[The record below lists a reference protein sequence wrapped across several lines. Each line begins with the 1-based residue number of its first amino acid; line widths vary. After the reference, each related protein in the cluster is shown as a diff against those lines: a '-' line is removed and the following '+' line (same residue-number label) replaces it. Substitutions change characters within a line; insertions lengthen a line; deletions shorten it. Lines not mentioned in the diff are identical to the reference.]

1 MRKKL
6 MMIIFTLM
14 AACAFAKAYPSKNI
28 NMVVPFSAGG
38 GTDAVAR
45 KLGSLM
51 EKELGTSVVIV
62 NKTGGAGAVGMTF
75 GATQKKDGYTITM
88 ITRITREIVS
98 LPLMNLSPIS
108 YKDFALVSLVN
119 MDPAVVL
126 VEKDS
131 KYQTLDDLL
140 ADAKANPEKIKF
152 ASTAKPNFYALAI
165 ENEAGVKFNHIPYNG
180 AGEVIPALLGKHAD
194 FSLMGPGEAIGQLK
208 AGQLR
213 ALGIMADTRIE
224 SLPEVATL
232 KELGHD
238 VVSGTWR
245 GIAVPKG
252 TSPEI
257 VAALDAAIKKS
268 VESDD
273 FKDFMNNSTFG
284 IKYLNGK
291 DFETFII
298 EDTATIDSIVKSL
311 K

>member
-1 MRKKL
+1 MKK
-6 MMIIFTLM
+6 IFCSILFLVIGVYIF
-14 AACAFAKAYPSKNI
+14 AAKEYPSKNI
-28 NMVVPFSAGG
+28 NLVVPFSAGG

-51 EKELGTSVVIV
+51 EKELGTSVIIV
-62 NKTGGAGAVGMTF
+62 NKTGGAGAVGMTY
-75 GATQKKDGYTITM
+75 GATQKKDGYTVTM
-88 ITRITREIVS
+88 ITREIVS

-108 YKDFALVSLVN
+108 YKNFDLVSLVN
-119 MDPAVVL
+119 MDPAIVL

-131 KYQTLDDLL
+131 KYKNFEDLV

-165 ENEAGVKFNHIPYNG
+165 ENATGVKFNHIPYNG

-194 FSLMGPGEAIGQLK
+194 FSLVGPGEAIGQIK

-213 ALGIMADTRIE
+213 AIGVMAKERL
-224 SLPEVATL
+224 SNLPEVATL
-232 KELGHD
+232 KEQGYD

-252 TSPEI
+252 TDKAIIDKLNDS
-257 VAALDAAIKKS
+257 IKKS
-268 VESDD
+268 VENPE
-273 FKDFMNNSTFG
+273 FIEFMNNSNFG
-284 IKYLNGK
+284 IKYLNGAEFK
-291 DFETFII
+291 EFII
-298 EDTATIDSIVKSL
+298 DDTNSIGEIIKNI

>member
-6 MMIIFTLM
+6 MIIIFTLM

-28 NMVVPFSAGG
+28 NMIVPFSAGG

-51 EKELGTSVVIV
+51 EKELATSVVIV

-88 ITRITREIVS
+88 ITREIVS

-108 YKDFALVSLVN
+108 YKDFELVSLVN

-126 VEKDS
+126 VEKNS

>member
-6 MMIIFTLM
+6 MVLFLTLI
-14 AACAFAKAYPSKNI
+14 AVFAFGKSYPSKNI

-62 NKTGGAGAVGMTF
+62 NKTGGAGAVGMTY
-75 GATQKKDGYTITM
+75 GSTQKKDGYTITM
-88 ITRITREIVS
+88 ITREIVS
-98 LPLMNLSPIS
+98 LPLMKLSPIN
-108 YKDFALVSLVN
+108 YKNFELVSLVN
-119 MDPAVVL
+119 VDPAIVV

-131 KYQTLDDLL
+131 KYQSLDDIL
-140 ADAKANPEKIKF
+140 ADAKANPEKVKF

-194 FSLMGPGEAIGQLK
+194 FSLMGPGEVIGQLK

-213 ALGIMADTRIE
+213 ALGIMADNRIE
-224 SLPEVATL
+224 TLPEVATL

-252 TSPEI
+252 TPKEI
-257 VAALDAAIKKS
+257 VDTLDAAIKK
-268 VESDD
+268 VTESEE
-273 FKDFMNNSTFG
+273 FKEFMNNSTFG
-284 IKYLNGK
+284 IQYLSQEDFKEFIEK
-291 DFETFII
+291 DTE
-298 EDTATIDSIVKSL
+298 TIDKIVKSMN

>member
-28 NMVVPFSAGG
+28 NMIVPFSAGG

-88 ITRITREIVS
+88 ITREIVS

-108 YKDFALVSLVN
+108 YKDFELVSLVN

-131 KYQTLDDLL
+131 KYQTLDELL

-213 ALGIMADTRIE
+213 ALGIMADARIE
-224 SLPEVATL
+224 SLPDVATL

-268 VESDD
+268 VESDE

-298 EDTATIDSIVKSL
+298 DDTATIDSIVKSL

>member
-88 ITRITREIVS
+88 ITREIVS

-108 YKDFALVSLVN
+108 YKDFELVSLVN

-131 KYQTLDDLL
+131 KYQTLDELL

-224 SLPEVATL
+224 SLPDVATL

-298 EDTATIDSIVKSL
+298 DDIATIDSIVKSL

>member
-1 MRKKL
+1 MRKKF

-14 AACAFAKAYPSKNI
+14 TACAFAKAYPSKNI
-28 NMVVPFSAGG
+28 NMIVPFSAGG

-62 NKTGGAGAVGMTF
+62 NRTGGAGAVGMTF

-88 ITRITREIVS
+88 ITREIVS

-108 YKDFALVSLVN
+108 YKDFELVSLVN

-131 KYQTLDDLL
+131 KYQTLDELL

-224 SLPEVATL
+224 SLPDVATL

-257 VAALDAAIKKS
+257 VAVLDVAIKKS

-298 EDTATIDSIVKSL
+298 DDTATIDSIVKSL

>member
-14 AACAFAKAYPSKNI
+14 ATCAFAKAYPSKNI
-28 NMVVPFSAGG
+28 NMIVPFSAGG

-88 ITRITREIVS
+88 ITREIVS

-108 YKDFALVSLVN
+108 YKDFELVSLVN

-131 KYQTLDDLL
+131 KYQTLDELL

-213 ALGIMADTRIE
+213 ALGVMADTRVE
-224 SLPEVATL
+224 SLPDVATL

-257 VAALDAAIKKS
+257 VATLDAAIKKS

-298 EDTATIDSIVKSL
+298 DDTATIDSIVKSL

>member
-28 NMVVPFSAGG
+28 NMIVPFSAGG

-51 EKELGTSVVIV
+51 EKELGTSVVID
-62 NKTGGAGAVGMTF
+62 NKTGGAGAAGMTF
-75 GATQKKDGYTITM
+75 GAPQKKDGYTITM
-88 ITRITREIVS
+88 ITREIVS

-108 YKDFALVSLVN
+108 YKDFELVSLVN

-131 KYQTLDDLL
+131 KYQTLDELL

-213 ALGIMADTRIE
+213 ALGVMADTRVE
-224 SLPEVATL
+224 SLPDVATL

-257 VAALDAAIKKS
+257 VATLDAAIKKS

-298 EDTATIDSIVKSL
+298 DDTATIDSIVKSL

>member
-6 MMIIFTLM
+6 MLLIFTLLTL
-14 AACAFAKAYPSKNI
+14 CAFAKDYPSKNI
-28 NMVVPFSAGG
+28 NMIVPFSAGG

-62 NKTGGAGAVGMTF
+62 NKTGGAGAVGMTY

-88 ITRITREIVS
+88 ITREIVS
-98 LPLMNLSPIS
+98 LPLMKLSPIN
-108 YKDFALVSLVN
+108 YQNFELVSLVN
-119 MDPAVVL
+119 VDPAVVL

-131 KYQTLDDLL
+131 KYQTVDDIL
-140 ADAKANPEKIKF
+140 ADAKANPEKVKF

-194 FSLMGPGEAIGQLK
+194 FSLMGPGEAIGQIK

-213 ALGIMADTRIE
+213 ALGVMADARIE
-224 SLPEVATL
+224 SLPDVPTL

-257 VAALDAAIKKS
+257 IATLDAAIKKA

-273 FKDFMNNSTFG
+273 FKEFMNNSTFG
-284 IKYLNGK
+284 IQYLNGE
-291 DFETFII
+291 DFEEFII
-298 EDTATIDSIVKSL
+298 NDTETIDAIVKSL
-311 K
+311 N

>member
-88 ITRITREIVS
+88 ITREIVS

-257 VAALDAAIKKS
+257 VATLDAAIKKS

-291 DFETFII
+291 DFETS
-298 EDTATIDSIVKSL
+298 TIDSIVKSL

>member
-28 NMVVPFSAGG
+28 NMIVPFSAGG

-88 ITRITREIVS
+88 ITREIVS

-108 YKDFALVSLVN
+108 YKDFSLVSLVN

-268 VESDD
+268 VVSDD

>member
-88 ITRITREIVS
+88 ITREIVS

-232 KELGHD
+232 KELGQD

-298 EDTATIDSIVKSL
+298 EDTATIDYIVKSI

>member
-1 MRKKL
+1 
-6 MMIIFTLM
+6 MMLFLTLL
-14 AACAFAKAYPSKNI
+14 AVFAFGKSYPSKNI

-62 NKTGGAGAVGMTF
+62 NKTGGAGAVGMTY

-88 ITRITREIVS
+88 ITREIVS
-98 LPLMNLSPIS
+98 LPLMKLSPIN
-108 YKDFALVSLVN
+108 YQNFELVSLVN
-119 MDPAVVL
+119 VDPTVVV

-131 KYQTLDDLL
+131 KYKTVDDII
-140 ADAKANPEKIKF
+140 AEAKANPEKVKF

-194 FSLMGPGEAIGQLK
+194 FSLMGPGEVIGQLK
-208 AGQLR
+208 AGQLK
-213 ALGIMADTRIE
+213 ALGIMADNRIE
-224 SLPEVATL
+224 TLPDVPTL
-232 KELGHD
+232 KELGHN

-252 TSPEI
+252 TPKEI
-257 VAALDAAIKKS
+257 VDTLDAAIKK
-268 VESDD
+268 VTESED
-273 FKDFMNNSTFG
+273 FKEFMNNSTFG
-284 IKYLNGK
+284 VQYLSQEDFKEFIEK
-291 DFETFII
+291 DTE
-298 EDTATIDSIVKSL
+298 TIDKIVKSMN